1 MNPQQRFSFR
11 SAGELVD
18 IVKRFGIHW
27 QVAQISR
34 GPLLGTV
41 SLQRRSDIA
50 AGERKKAALS
60 SW

>member
-11 SAGELVD
+11 STGELVD

-34 GPLLGTV
+34 RPLLGSV
-41 SLQRRSDIA
+41 SLQRRNDFA
-50 AGERKKAALS
+50 VLQLS
-60 SW
+60 TNQIITV